1 MGTTTS
7 RYTAK
12 NDDGTSPS
20 KKQHRFAASN
30 SRRRREASKTTSS
43 STAATKAVT
52 KAKKMTKNSS
62 PALKDS
68 TTQQATLLSG
78 GAGDVATTQQN
89 GRIPL
94 ESVARSNDAAEGE
107 SAKEKSSS
115 RGDGV
120 ENEVNK
126 TPIDPPGALWSQQ
139 PAFQPVWGPPAPSV
153 GGNGRSSWAMAM
165 PPFLAPIAATV
176 RHPFSHFS
184 GPNGHGHFPY
194 WQQQQQHYHDCE
206 ERSDDNGTPME
217 AEMEAKT
224 KAGSVDTT
232 MKEEVVTLPS
242 TFAPQEYVDRIRA
255 KAKVNAGQ
263 EVNVVQTRSMTAKSR
278 GSTKKVS
285 PTVTV
290 AAHQASSPP
299 SSSKNKGKNLLTK
312 KKTTKMIGDDI
323 NDMNSTPEV
332 MTILGKRVTMIDP
345 DRKVFVI
352 DLLSPE
358 TCDEIRMMADNHT
371 RTVKEGAETW
381 RTLYTYTK
389 MDLPVVEVDGM
400 VSKYTD
406 KILHDVKKIVGV
418 VFGMRREAMRLRP
431 RSWKERECR
440 SFFSLFSFFC
450 AVYSSPR
457 CSSTHNTFFPLQHT
471 FYSIK
476 HWMKGLTTRV
486 SRCITM
492 AVM

>member
-12 NDDGTSPS
+12 NDDGASSSS
-20 KKQHRFAASN
+20 KKQHRFAASS
-30 SRRRREASKTTSS
+30 SRRRRVASTTTTS
-43 STAATKAVT
+43 STAAAKVAT

-62 PALKDS
+62 PTLKS
-68 TTQQATLLSG
+68 GTTQQATLLSG
-78 GAGDVATTQQN
+78 DAGDIATTQQK

-94 ESVARSNDAAEGE
+94 ESVARNNDAAEVE

-194 WQQQQQHYHDCE
+194 WQQQQQQQHYHGCE
-206 ERSDDNGTPME
+206 ERSDDIGTPME
-217 AEMEAKT
+217 AEMEANT

-232 MKEEVVTLPS
+232 MKASLPS
-242 TFAPQEYVDRIRA
+242 TFAPREYVDRIRA

-278 GSTKKVS
+278 ST
-285 PTVTV
+285 PTVTI

-312 KKTTKMIGDDI
+312 KKATKMVGDDI

-371 RTVKEGAETW
+371 RSVKEGAETW

-450 AVYSSPR
+450 PVYSSPR
-457 CSSTHNTFFPLQHT
+457 CSSTHDTFFCSSTPLT
-471 FYSIK
+471 LSSI
-476 HWMKGLTTRV
+476 G
-486 SRCITM
+486 
-492 AVM
+492 

>member
-1 MGTTTS
+1 MVI
-7 RYTAK
+7 
-12 NDDGTSPS
+12 
-20 KKQHRFAASN
+20 F
-30 SRRRREASKTTSS
+30 
-43 STAATKAVT
+43 
-52 KAKKMTKNSS
+52 
-62 PALKDS
+62 
-68 TTQQATLLSG
+68 
-78 GAGDVATTQQN
+78 
-89 GRIPL
+89 
-94 ESVARSNDAAEGE
+94 
-107 SAKEKSSS
+107 
-115 RGDGV
+115 
-120 ENEVNK
+120 
-126 TPIDPPGALWSQQ
+126 PIE
-139 PAFQPVWGPPAPSV
+139 
-153 GGNGRSSWAMAM
+153 
-165 PPFLAPIAATV
+165 
-176 RHPFSHFS
+176 
-184 GPNGHGHFPY
+184 
-194 WQQQQQHYHDCE
+194 QQQHYHGCE
-206 ERSDDNGTPME
+206 ERSDDVGTPME
-217 AEMEAKT
+217 AEMEANT
-224 KAGSVDTT
+224 KPDSVDTT

-255 KAKVNAGQ
+255 KAKVNVFQ

-299 SSSKNKGKNLLTK
+299 SSSKNKGKYLLSK
-312 KKTTKMIGDDI
+312 KKTTKTVGDDI

-440 SFFSLFSFFC
+440 SFFSLFLFVC
-450 AVYSSPR
+450 AYISN
-457 CSSTHNTFFPLQHT
+457 THNTFSRYSTPLT
-471 FYSIK
+471 LSSI
-476 HWMKGLTTRV
+476 G
-486 SRCITM
+486 
-492 AVM
+492 

>member
-12 NDDGTSPS
+12 NDDGASSS
-20 KKQHRFAASN
+20 KKQHRFAASS
-30 SRRRREASKTTSS
+30 SRRRRVASTTTS
-43 STAATKAVT
+43 STAAAKVAT

-62 PALKDS
+62 PTLKS
-68 TTQQATLLSG
+68 GTTQQATLLLG
-78 GAGDVATTQQN
+78 DAGDVATTQQK

-94 ESVARSNDAAEGE
+94 ESVARSNDAAEGD

-194 WQQQQQHYHDCE
+194 WQQQQQQHYHGCE
-206 ERSDDNGTPME
+206 ERSDDIGTPME
-217 AEMEAKT
+217 TEMEANA
-224 KAGSVDTT
+224 KAE
-232 MKEEVVTLPS
+232 EEVVTLPS

-278 GSTKKVS
+278 GSTTKVS
-285 PTVTV
+285 PTVTTV

-312 KKTTKMIGDDI
+312 KKTSKTVGDDM

-450 AVYSSPR
+450 VVYSIRR
-457 CSSTHNTFFPLQHT
+457 CVVQTLTILLLRSSTPLT
-471 FYSIK
+471 LSSI
-476 HWMKGLTTRV
+476 G
-486 SRCITM
+486 
-492 AVM
+492 